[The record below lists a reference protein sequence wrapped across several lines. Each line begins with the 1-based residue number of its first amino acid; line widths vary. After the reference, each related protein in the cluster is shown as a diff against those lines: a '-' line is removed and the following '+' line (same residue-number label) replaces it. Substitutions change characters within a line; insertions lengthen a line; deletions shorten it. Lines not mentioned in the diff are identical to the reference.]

1 VCATTNK
8 KTTILVSGGQN
19 GRLFSS
25 PEIQHREIGHL
36 VFRTFEKKVR
46 KCLQAKKLNA
56 KMGTHKN

>member
-1 VCATTNK
+1 VCITTNK

-25 PEIQHREIGHL
+25 SEIQHPEIGHL
-36 VFRTFEKKVR
+36 VNETFEKKVR

-56 KMGTHKN
+56 KMRTHEN